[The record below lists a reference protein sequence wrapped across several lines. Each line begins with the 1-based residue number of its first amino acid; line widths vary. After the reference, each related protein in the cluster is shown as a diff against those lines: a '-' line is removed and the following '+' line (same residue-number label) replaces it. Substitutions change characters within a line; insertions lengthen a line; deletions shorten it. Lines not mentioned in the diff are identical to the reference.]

1 MNLKW
6 ATLKEIFEVKLCN
19 TVLSKDVIIS
29 YILRNSDIKKL
40 SFIFHN
46 YLCNYSSNSRKLI
59 CTVKTWQVIIVMKL
73 SQGISVVM
81 LEWFNCMCSA

>member
-46 YLCNYSSNSRKLI
+46 YYVLVTVENSY
-59 CTVKTWQVIIVMKL
+59 VQ
-73 SQGISVVM
+73 
-81 LEWFNCMCSA
+81 